1 MFFEYIEQS
10 VQKCKWMSD
19 LTDLES
25 ENTNMQ
31 CTESLPKGHKNVDL
45 DHAQSDSNY
54 NWETSLPRLHIF
66 KDYGLYKRITFDPK
80 KKIFTLSAYFQ
91 HFEASYHLSNK

>member
-1 MFFEYIEQS
+1 
-10 VQKCKWMSD
+10 MSD

-25 ENTNMQ
+25 EHTNMQ
-31 CTESLPKGHKNVDL
+31 CTQSLPKGHQNVDL
-45 DHAQSDSNY
+45 DHSQSDSNY

-80 KKIFTLSAYFQ
+80 KKSSPCPLIFNILKLVTTLATN
-91 HFEASYHLSNK
+91 SNTKEEKNPD